1 MKTKRKKFL
10 ATAAAFVLTAG
21 TACAEDFNLDALIA
35 AAKAEPPL
43 TVYAV
48 TGKIVETAEAF
59 SALYGIPAEG
69 KKVNEAGQIDLMI
82 REHEAGNIVG
92 DLAIAGDVA
101 SIVAQLIPEGIAESW
116 VPPDLAA
123 GIPEGQRD
131 PLVVVSDPHVW
142 AYSTEVYD
150 TCPVKNVWELTEP
163 QWQGKVAML
172 DPLVK
177 PLYADW
183 FNQLEMHHDAEM
195 AAAYEAHFGKKLET
209 DAPSATAAWVRAYA
223 ANGPLLGDSSS
234 VAEAIAAVGQKD
246 PFFGMTSTAKFR
258 DNATG
263 KLSIGFCADMVPF
276 SGWLYPGLAMI
287 ATKSDSPNAAR
298 LFTHYLLTAEGIA
311 PMSIDGKMSSN
322 TAVPA
327 NPDEASGIAAHM
339 DQLMVYDTGT
349 AAADFDRRQDWQD
362 YWRTHYNR

>member
-1 MKTKRKKFL
+1 
-10 ATAAAFVLTAG
+10 
-21 TACAEDFNLDALIA
+21 
-35 AAKAEPPL
+35 
-43 TVYAV
+43 
-48 TGKIVETAEAF
+48 
-59 SALYGIPAEG
+59 
-69 KKVNEAGQIDLMI
+69 
-82 REHEAGNIVG
+82 
-92 DLAIAGDVA
+92 
-101 SIVAQLIPEGIAESW
+101 
-116 VPPDLAA
+116 
-123 GIPEGQRD
+123 
-131 PLVVVSDPHVW
+131 
-142 AYSTEVYD
+142 
-150 TCPVKNVWELTEP
+150 
-163 QWQGKVAML
+163 ML

-298 LFTHYLLTAEGIA
+298 LFTRYLLTAEGIA